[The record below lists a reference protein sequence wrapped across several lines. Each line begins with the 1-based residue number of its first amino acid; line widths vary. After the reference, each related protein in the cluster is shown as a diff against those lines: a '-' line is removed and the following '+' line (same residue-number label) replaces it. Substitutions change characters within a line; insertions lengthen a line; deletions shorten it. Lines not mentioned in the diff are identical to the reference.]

1 MSFANT
7 NMDLS
12 GFSTPPASP
21 TKRGSIPDRLDHAKM
36 ELDLTLDETSEKAR
50 RESILI
56 VHQLAKKLADNGS
69 KGENALMHS
78 LLPFIVPEVKDTFLK
93 KDKQLNKKRK
103 KVGKINDLNYKATFA
118 PARKKVGKINDLE
131 HKDTLAPP
139 RKKRRI
145 SFQQQH
151 ETTQQQ
157 IATFFAQNPIADID
171 LEGEGMD
178 LGV

>member
-36 ELDLTLDETSEKAR
+36 ELDQTLDKTSEKAI

-78 LLPFIVPEVKDTFLK
+78 LLPFIAPEVKDTLLK
-93 KDKQLNKKRK
+93 EDKELNKKRK
-103 KVGKINDLNYKATFA
+103 RVREIE
-118 PARKKVGKINDLE
+118 DLE
-131 HKDTLAPP
+131 RLATCAPS
-139 RKKRRI
+139 KRHRV
-145 SFQQQH
+145 SALQPA
-151 ETTQQQ
+151 TTQQQ

-171 LEGEGMD
+171 LDNMD
-178 LGV
+178 IEV

>member
-1 MSFANT
+1 MSFANS

-36 ELDLTLDETSEKAR
+36 ELDLTLDETSEKAI

-56 VHQLAKKLADNGS
+56 VHQLAKKLADSGS

-78 LLPFIVPEVKDTFLK
+78 LLPFIVPEVKDTLLK
-93 KDKQLNKKRK
+93 KDKELNKKRK
-103 KVGKINDLNYKATFA
+103 RVREIE
-118 PARKKVGKINDLE
+118 DLE
-131 HKDTLAPP
+131 HRATCAPS
-139 RKKRRI
+139 KRHRV
-145 SFQQQH
+145 SAQQPA
-151 ETTQQQ
+151 TTQQQ

-171 LEGEGMD
+171 LENMD
-178 LGV
+178 LGI